1 MKEQVLWIARD
12 KDNSL
17 FIYSKKPIKDYNF
30 YKYDI
35 EDVLDST
42 LIPEELYPELTFEN
56 SPKQLIIKED

>member
-1 MKEQVLWIARD
+1 MEEKILWIARD

-17 FIYSKKPIKDYNF
+17 FIYSKKPIKDYNS
-30 YKYDI
+30 YIYNT

-42 LIPEELYPELTFEN
+42 IIPEELYPEITFEN

>member
-17 FIYSKKPIKDYNF
+17 FIYSKKPIKYDNF
-30 YKYDI
+30 YNYDI
-35 EDVLDST
+35 EDDLDST
-42 LIPEELYPELTFEN
+42 SIPEELYPELTFEN

>member
-1 MKEQVLWIARD
+1 MEEQVLWIARD

>member
-42 LIPEELYPELTFEN
+42 LIPEELYPEVTFEN
-56 SPKQLIIKED
+56 SPKQLIIKQD

>member
-17 FIYSKKPIKDYNF
+17 FIYSKKPINNYNC
-30 YKYDI
+30 YIYAA
-35 EDVLDST
+35 EDDLDST
-42 LIPEELYPELTFEN
+42 SIPEELYPELTFEN

>member
-56 SPKQLIIKED
+56 SPKQLIIKQD

>member
-1 MKEQVLWIARD
+1 MEEQVLWIARD

-42 LIPEELYPELTFEN
+42 LIPEELYPELNFEN
-56 SPKQLIIKED
+56 SPKQLIVKQD